1 MEKKRERLIDT
12 TEPILL
18 LPKIDFVFKRIF
30 GNEKHP
36 NVLISFLNAV
46 LNPVDPIKSITL
58 KDTTIEKESLESK
71 FSRLDVKATTDK
83 GEEINIEIQIKDE
96 KNMIQRSL
104 YDWSRMY
111 YEQLKKGD
119 IYDKLSRTTDKGEE
133 INIEI
138 QIKDEK
144 NMIQR
149 SLYDWSRMY
158 YEQLKKGDI
167 YDKLSRTIC
176 INLLDF
182 NLLPCAKFHSVYRLK
197 ECQTNEELTDLEEIH
212 FIELKKM
219 KTVNN
224 IEEINSQLEEWICF
238 INQPESELVQKLERK
253 NEDLK
258 EAKEELIRLSGD
270 EETRKRYEKRMDTL
284 RNERSALKSAEEK
297 GLQKG
302 MEPALEQGANREK
315 GKEQNKV
322 VPMSGE

>member
-1 MEKKRERLIDT
+1 MTD
-12 TEPILL
+12 PILL
-18 LPKIDFVFKRIF
+18 LPKVDFVFKRIF

-46 LNPVDPIKSITL
+46 LNPVDPIKSIIL

-104 YDWSRMY
+104 YYWSRMY

-119 IYDKLSRTTDKGEE
+119 V
-133 INIEI
+133 
-138 QIKDEK
+138 
-144 NMIQR
+144 
-149 SLYDWSRMY
+149 
-158 YEQLKKGDI
+158 

-182 NLLPCAKFHSVYRLK
+182 NLLPCDKFHSVYRLK

-224 IEEINSQLEEWICF
+224 IEEINSQLEEWIYF

-302 MEPALEQGANREK
+302 LQQGKGFKKDFNKGFKREWRK
-315 GKEQNKV
+315 DFKKEWSEDFKKEW
-322 VPMSGE
+322 SED